1 MAHVGQVVDNP
12 VTKDTLTIVA
22 MGDDRFEMDFTMYP
36 GGFIPTLHT
45 HPNQQER
52 FRIVAGRPLF
62 SVARRKHRA
71 SPGETIVVPPR
82 TAHKFRNDTGED
94 VRINVEFT
102 PALRTAE
109 LFVVLGTLAQ
119 TGKLTKRGIPR
130 NPLLGAMFV
139 HEFRNE
145 IRSAGMLAI
154 TNAFVAPMAAL
165 GRLFGL
171 RLPA

>member
-1 MAHVGQVVDNP
+1 MPHVGQVVENP
-12 VTKDTLTIVA
+12 VTKDTLTILA
-22 MGDDRFEMDFTMYP
+22 NEPDRFEMDFTMFP

-62 SVARRKHRA
+62 TVGRRKREA
-71 SPGETIVVPPR
+71 APGDEIVVPPG
-82 TAHKFRNDTGED
+82 TAHKFRNPTNDD
-94 VRINVEFT
+94 VNINVEFR

-109 LFVVLGTLAQ
+109 VFVTLGAFAND
-119 TGKLTKRGIPR
+119 GKLSKRGIPR

-139 HEFRNE
+139 HEFRKE
-145 IRSAGMLAI
+145 IRSAGILGFA
-154 TNAFVAPMAAL
+154 NAFVAPMAAL

-171 RLPA
+171 RLPT

>member
-1 MAHVGQVVDNP
+1 MARIGQVVDNP
-12 VTKDTLTIVA
+12 VTKDSLTIVA
-22 MGDDRFEMDFTMYP
+22 MDDERFEMDFTMFP

-62 SVARRKHRA
+62 TVSRRKHRA
-71 SPGETIVVPPR
+71 APGEEIVVPPR
-82 TAHKFRNDTGED
+82 TAHKFRNPTGED
-94 VRINVEFT
+94 VLVNVEFR

-109 LFVVLGTLAQ
+109 LFVTLGALAQ
-119 TGKLTKRGIPR
+119 TGKLNKRGIPR
-130 NPLLGAMFV
+130 NPILGAMFV

-145 IRSAGMLAI
+145 VRGAGLLAL
-154 TNAFVAPMAAL
+154 TTPFVAPLAAL
-165 GRLFGL
+165 GRLLGL